1 MKRVAVGTNHNM
13 PNALIH
19 HRPKNELQAKFSM
32 EFCMAIL
39 LLERQGGLEQF
50 TDEVVNRPDVQAM
63 IQKVHFGVH
72 PEAEAAGFD
81 KMTTIIEI
89 ELDGGKVVRGQADF
103 GKGSPA
109 NPMTDAELAEKFR
122 QCAAWGG
129 LDGKTDKGGARSR
142 LAYRRSAGRER
153 ADEVAAP
160 CLKASR
166 RPRSTSPGCVST
178 CGTAGSGPPLLLLHG
193 NPLTH
198 VSWHKIAPRLAED
211 FTVVATDLRGYGDSS
226 KPPGGEDHAGYSFR
240 AMAEDQIAVMRSLGF
255 ARFKVC
261 GHDRGGR
268 VAHRMALDHPDA
280 VEKVAFLDIVPTHH
294 MLNNI
299 KRQWAVDSYHWF
311 FMAQPYDYPEKMIE
325 AYGFERY
332 IRKKLDKK
340 GVGTAGFTPEA
351 LAEYI
356 RCCTPENIH
365 AVCEDYR
372 AAVGIDLVHDEADL
386 ATKLAMPMLV
396 LWGEKSH
403 VNRSYKPIE
412 AWRERALDVRGKM
425 LACGHYPAEQ
435 VPDETY
441 AELRSFFS

>member
-1 MKRVAVGTNHNM
+1 
-13 PNALIH
+13 
-19 HRPKNELQAKFSM
+19 
-32 EFCMAIL
+32 
-39 LLERQGGLEQF
+39 
-50 TDEVVNRPDVQAM
+50 
-63 IQKVHFGVH
+63 
-72 PEAEAAGFD
+72 
-81 KMTTIIEI
+81 
-89 ELDGGKVVRGQADF
+89 
-103 GKGSPA
+103 
-109 NPMTDAELAEKFR
+109 
-122 QCAAWGG
+122 
-129 LDGKTDKGGARSR
+129 
-142 LAYRRSAGRER
+142 
-153 ADEVAAP
+153 
-160 CLKASR
+160 
-166 RPRSTSPGCVST
+166 
-178 CGTAGSGPPLLLLHG
+178 
-193 NPLTH
+193 
-198 VSWHKIAPRLAED
+198 
-211 FTVVATDLRGYGDSS
+211 
-226 KPPGGEDHAGYSFR
+226 
-240 AMAEDQIAVMRSLGF
+240 MRSLGF
-255 ARFKVC
+255 TRFRVC

-268 VAHRMALDHPDA
+268 VAHRMALDHPNA

-325 AYGFERY
+325 AYGFEKY

-386 ATKLAMPMLV
+386 GTKLAIPMLV

-403 VNRSYKPIE
+403 VNRSYRPLE
-412 AWRERALDVRGKM
+412 AWRERALDVQGKM

-441 AELRSFFS
+441 AELRNFFS